1 MIRRLPGRPPG
12 LLLEEGFLR
21 AWLEAAGLQERLHLA
36 FERLPRPPERAELW
50 DLWLELQ
57 AALLQSRLPES
68 VEEAL
73 VAAVGEL
80 GERSLSVQAVPAEDR
95 KPAPGQTLQAAF
107 PRLQGT
113 AAVLEAVRLAWA
125 AVLSMGSLRQQ
136 RLPAGGRVSVRR
148 EGTAR
153 AAAAGFTPNRG
164 TAWAGSRETPD
175 PRLLRLA
182 ELHNRLLQPDSPL
195 RLQSLL
201 DLRLWLQQEQAAPD
215 EDEERQLLRAS
226 EAAGIQG
233 VPELLRLGRE
243 AWAAWVATPATAA
256 PIGQRS
262 APPAPLAPAGAEGR
276 YRQLAGASGA
286 PGLAVGPARLLRAE
300 ESIEIRPGEILV
312 CGGLPPACS
321 VAATAAAGLLTEQG
335 GRLSYGAVLAARAGI
350 PCVCGARGAL
360 AAIRNGDLLLL
371 DGKLGIAGIRP
382 VGRPA

>member
-21 AWLEAAGLQERLHLA
+21 AWLQAAGLQERLHLA
-36 FERLPRPPERAELW
+36 FERLPRPPEKAELW

-80 GERSLSVQAVPAEDR
+80 GEGSLSVYAVLPEDR
-95 KPAPGQTLQAAF
+95 EPAPGESLQAAF
-107 PRLQGT
+107 PRLRGT

-125 AVLSMGSLRQQ
+125 AVLSAGSRGQE
-136 RLPAGGRVSVRR
+136 RLPAGVSIRR

-153 AAAAGFTPNRG
+153 AAAADFTPTRG
-164 TAWAGSRETPD
+164 TAWAGGRETPD
-175 PRLLRLA
+175 PRLLHLA

-201 DLRLWLQQEQAAPD
+201 DLRPWLQQERAAPD
-215 EDEERQLLRAS
+215 EGEERQLLRAS
-226 EAAGIQG
+226 EAAGLPAT
-233 VPELLRLGRE
+233 PELLRLGRE
-243 AWAAWVATPATAA
+243 AWAAWVDAA
-256 PIGQRS
+256 AAGQS
-262 APPAPLAPAGAEGR
+262 DAPPAPPALFRPAGAEGK
-276 YRQLAGASGA
+276 YRQLAGAPGA

-300 ESIEIRPGEILV
+300 GGIQIRPGEILV
-312 CGGLPPACS
+312 CGSLPPAWS
-321 VAATAAAGLLTEQG
+321 APATVAAGLLTEQG

-350 PCVCGARGAL
+350 PCVCSARGAL

-371 DGKLGIAGIRP
+371 DGQLGIAGIRP